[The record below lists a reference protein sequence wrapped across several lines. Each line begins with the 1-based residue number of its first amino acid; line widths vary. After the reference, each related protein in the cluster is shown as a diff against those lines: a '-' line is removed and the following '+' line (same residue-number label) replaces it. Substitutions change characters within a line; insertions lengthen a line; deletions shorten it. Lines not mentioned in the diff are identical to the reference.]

1 MRPCFNSAALYLS
14 NNSYHTV
21 IKLSEKSKKIEK
33 TYGVDCIT
41 SSLMRYIDIFRIVD
55 ACIIVAC
62 LRVLNDQVLRKIKSE
77 DASGNNVCRSWIVK
91 QNGIHADGNSNQKTI
106 VFSLLCSGNWT
117 ASHDKYE
124 WNTHL
129 VNNNWRSKIHR
140 RGYAYQAIL
149 FSSAFLVKPQGSN
162 SGNSMSLP
170 TSSLDA
176 PSSLMERL

>member
-1 MRPCFNSAALYLS
+1 MELIALYRRWC
-14 NNSYHTV
+14 
-21 IKLSEKSKKIEK
+21 IKLIYLE
-33 TYGVDCIT
+33 
-41 SSLMRYIDIFRIVD
+41 SLMHASSSHVYEYSTIKCCVKLNQKIRVEITFADRGLWSRTVSMQIV
-55 ACIIVAC
+55 IVI
-62 LRVLNDQVLRKIKSE
+62 R
-77 DASGNNVCRSWIVK
+77 
-91 QNGIHADGNSNQKTI
+91 NQKTV
-106 VFSLLCSGNWT
+106 VFSLLCSGNW
-117 ASHDKYE
+117 AALHDKYE
-124 WNTHL
+124 WNTHI

>member
-1 MRPCFNSAALYLS
+1 M
-14 NNSYHTV
+14 H
-21 IKLSEKSKKIEK
+21 
-33 TYGVDCIT
+33 
-41 SSLMRYIDIFRIVD
+41 YIDIFRIVD

-91 QNGIHADGNSNQKTI
+91 QNGIHADSNKKTI
-106 VFSLLCSGNWT
+106 VFSLLCSSNW
-117 ASHDKYE
+117 AALHDKYE
-124 WNTHL
+124 WNTHI

-176 PSSLMERL
+176 PSSLMERLWSWCACDVNDGKC